1 MAGFKTHITTS
12 TVLGVGYGAAG
23 AALGI
28 SLETCML
35 GAGLCSVAG
44 MLPDLD
50 SNSGRPIREAT
61 AFGAAVVPM
70 LMLDRFQHMGLS
82 NESIVL
88 AGVLVYLVVRFGL
101 AELLKR
107 YSVHRGMWHSV
118 PACAIAGLLA
128 FLICSCS
135 TMPPRYFKAGAV
147 VLGFMSH
154 LLLDE
159 IYSIEWRGLWFRK
172 KKSFGTAIKFFGPR
186 ILPNIS
192 VYAKLIILI
201 AFCISDPIIMRHFGA
216 EESDAHHT
224 AISIENSAK
233 QAVEEIAEGGQDLLN
248 R

>member
-12 TVLGVGYGAAG
+12 TVIGVGYGVAG
-23 AALGI
+23 YALGI
-28 SLETCML
+28 PLETCML
-35 GAGLCSVAG
+35 GTGLCSVAG

-50 SNSGRPIREAT
+50 SDSGRPIREAT

-88 AGVLVYLVVRFGL
+88 AGVLVYLVIRFGL
-101 AELLKR
+101 SELLKR
-107 YSVHRGMWHSV
+107 FTVHRGMWHSV

-159 IYSIEWRGLWFRK
+159 IYSIERRGLWFRK

-186 ILPNIS
+186 LLPNLS
-192 VYAKLIILI
+192 TYAKLFLLI
-201 AFCISDPIIMRHFGA
+201 AFCIGDPIIMQHFGA

-224 AISIENSAK
+224 ARSLEDSTK
-233 QAVEEIAEGGQDLLN
+233 QAVEEIAEGSQDLMS